1 MMEVTKCPG
10 FFPSARVKSS
20 LELEI
25 LGSGNNNIEFGN
37 PDLSAQ

>member
-10 FFPSARVKSS
+10 FSLSARLKFS
-20 LELEI
+20 LELEN
-25 LGSGNNNIEFGN
+25 LGSESNNMEFRI